1 MVSLVHPTTTRI
13 FLTKVT
19 TINYYNTFVIILLL
33 GHLSQYARV
42 YGLLLCIT
50 IFEST
55 CIKFFPWL
63 VTDFCTRSG
72 GYPTPFL
79 FRICGYGKMVQ
90 SLVSTLVQLVIL
102 TETNIDSSQ
111 CGIIIIVAISSSII
125 VLVMTSF
132 EIIFQSSSLS
142 TVSNTN
148 NNRNSNSTTIDAETE
163 LSTRGHRLSVISSAN
178 KFFTDS
184 NISATINPMVKEEG

>member
-1 MVSLVHPTTTRI
+1 M
-13 FLTKVT
+13 
-19 TINYYNTFVIILLL
+19 
-33 GHLSQYARV
+33 

-79 FRICGYGKMVQ
+79 FRVCGYGKMVQ
-90 SLVSTLVQLVIL
+90 SLVSTLVQVVIL

-125 VLVMTSF
+125 VLVMTLF
-132 EIIFQSSSLS
+132 EIIFQSNSLS
-142 TVSNTN
+142 TASNT
-148 NNRNSNSTTIDAETE
+148 SSSSTTTTIDVETE

-184 NISATINPMVKEEG
+184 SKSTTINPMVKEEG

>member
-1 MVSLVHPTTTRI
+1 M
-13 FLTKVT
+13 
-19 TINYYNTFVIILLL
+19 
-33 GHLSQYARV
+33 

-79 FRICGYGKMVQ
+79 FRVCGYGKIIQ

-102 TETNIDSSQ
+102 TETNIDSNQ
-111 CGIIIIVAISSSII
+111 CGIIIIVAITSSII
-125 VLVMTSF
+125 VLVMTLF
-132 EIIFQSSSLS
+132 EIVFQSNSLS
-142 TVSNTN
+142 TANSTS
-148 NNRNSNSTTIDAETE
+148 SNSTTTDVETE
-163 LSTRGHRLSVISSAN
+163 LSTRVHRLSVISNAN

-184 NISATINPMVKEEG
+184 SKSATINPMVKEEG